1 MNSDII
7 TLNKLPIN
15 EKGIIVEL
23 HCNNSIK
30 RRLLDLGI
38 TPKTKVTKVRT
49 APFGDPIELSVRGYS
64 LTMRLAD
71 ALLVEVI

>member
-1 MNSDII
+1 MN
-7 TLNKLPIN
+7 TLASVEQGKTVEVKN
-15 EKGIIVEL
+15 IVGNDKAL
-23 HCNNSIK
+23 V

-49 APFGDPIELSVRGYS
+49 APLGDPIELSVRGYS

-71 ALLVEVI
+71 AILVEVI

>member
-1 MNSDII
+1 MN
-7 TLNKLPIN
+7 TLASVEQGKTVEVKN
-15 EKGIIVEL
+15 IVGDDKAL
-23 HCNNSIK
+23 V

-38 TPKTKVTKVRT
+38 TPKTKITKVRT

>member
-1 MNSDII
+1 MN
-7 TLNKLPIN
+7 TLASVEQGKTVEVKN
-15 EKGIIVEL
+15 IVGDDKAL
-23 HCNNSIK
+23 V

-38 TPKTKVTKVRT
+38 TPKTKVTKVRI

>member
-1 MNSDII
+1 MN
-7 TLNKLPIN
+7 TLASVEQGKTVEVKN
-15 EKGIIVEL
+15 IVGDDKAL
-23 HCNNSIK
+23 V

-64 LTMRLAD
+64 LTM
-71 ALLVEVI
+71 

>member
-1 MNSDII
+1 MN
-7 TLNKLPIN
+7 TLASVEQGKTVEATN
-15 EKGIIVEL
+15 IVGAAL
-23 HCNNSIK
+23 ALV
-30 RRLLDLGI
+30 RRLLDLKI
-38 TPKTKVTKVRT
+38 TTKKKENKVRT

>member
-1 MNSDII
+1 MN
-7 TLNKLPIN
+7 LF
-15 EKGIIVEL
+15 EL
-23 HCNNSIK
+23 QLGQTCLIDEILIDGSMR

>member
-1 MNSDII
+1 MNSNII
-7 TLNKLPIN
+7 PLSKLPIN
-15 EKGIIVEL
+15 QRGIIVEL
-23 HCNNSIK
+23 NCNSSIK

>member
-1 MNSDII
+1 MN
-7 TLNKLPIN
+7 TLASVEQGQTVEVKN
-15 EKGIIVEL
+15 IVGDDKAL
-23 HCNNSIK
+23 V

-38 TPKTKVTKVRT
+38 TPKTKVTKVRN

>member
-1 MNSDII
+1 MN
-7 TLNKLPIN
+7 TLASVEQGQTVEVKN
-15 EKGIIVEL
+15 IVGNDKAL
-23 HCNNSIK
+23 V
-30 RRLLDLGI
+30 RRLFVLGI

-49 APFGDPIELSVRGYS
+49 APLGDPIELSVRGYS

>member
-1 MNSDII
+1 MN
-7 TLNKLPIN
+7 TLASVEQGQTVEVKN
-15 EKGIIVEL
+15 IVGNDKAL
-23 HCNNSIK
+23 V

-49 APFGDPIELSVRGYS
+49 APLGDPIELSVRGYS

-71 ALLVEVI
+71 AILVEVI

>member
-1 MNSDII
+1 MN
-7 TLNKLPIN
+7 TLASLEQGKTVEVKN
-15 EKGIIVEL
+15 IVGNDKAL
-23 HCNNSIK
+23 V

-49 APFGDPIELSVRGYS
+49 APLGDPIELSVRGYS

-71 ALLVEVI
+71 AILVEVI

>member
-1 MNSDII
+1 MN
-7 TLNKLPIN
+7 TLASVEQGQTVEVKN
-15 EKGIIVEL
+15 IVGNDKAL
-23 HCNNSIK
+23 V

-49 APFGDPIELSVRGYS
+49 APLGDPIELSVRGYS